1 MTTDFF
7 YANLPLL
14 ENFID
19 ITDSRKFKS
28 VPRDWYVVITD
39 IMGSTQA
46 IESGL
51 YKEVNLL
58 GASSIAAV
66 LNIAG
71 NLDIPFVFGGDGA
84 TLLIPPSL
92 FCPAGQALLAT
103 SQLAREEFGMELRVG
118 AVPMSAIR
126 VNDYDVKVAKLKVS
140 DNSYQAI
147 FNGDGLSYATE
158 LIKHPNTSN
167 LYLYQHLSNNA
178 KADFSNLECPWQ
190 DIPSKYG
197 ETISLIVKA
206 TSNQGDLANLTYRE
220 LLEKIDTIYGSEEVL
235 NPVDNNSFKLEVN
248 RPKIRAKNWFCSQ
261 SSKLS
266 HRMLYFLKIWFKN
279 ILDWLLM
286 TLKVKFPDGNWG
298 DSKGKAMGVSAKPF
312 AQRRPLA
319 SAAPKPIAATD
330 YRKFDDM
337 LRMVIAGNEAQRK
350 QLTDY
355 LEKNYQQGKLVYGLH
370 ISDRALMTCLVF
382 EHHGRQIHFVDGADG
397 GYAVAAKDMKDRLKL
412 CA

>member
-19 ITDSRKFKS
+19 ITDSRNFKS
-28 VPRDWYVVITD
+28 VPRDWYVVISD
-39 IMGSTQA
+39 IIGSTQA
-46 IESGL
+46 IESGR

-58 GASSIAAV
+58 GACSIVAV
-66 LNIAG
+66 LNIGG

-92 FCPAGQALLAT
+92 FAPAREALLAT

-118 AVPMSAIR
+118 AVPMCDVR
-126 VNDYDVKVAKLKVS
+126 VNDYDVKLAKLKVS
-140 DNSYQAI
+140 ENYYQAI
-147 FNGDGLSYATE
+147 FTGDGLSYATE
-158 LIKHPNTSN
+158 LIKDPNTSH
-167 LYLYQHLSNNA
+167 LYLYQNATNNA
-178 KADFSNLECPWQ
+178 KADLSNLECRWQ

-206 TSNQGDLANLTYRE
+206 TSNQGDLANLTYRKII
-220 LLEKIDTIYGSEEVL
+220 EKIDTIYGSEEVL
-235 NPVDNNSFKLEVN
+235 NPVDENYLNLGFSYQNLSAET
-248 RPKIRAKNWFCSQ
+248 RLCSQ

-266 HRMLYFLKIWFKN
+266 HRMLYFFKIWFEN
-279 ILDWLLM
+279 LLGWLLM
-286 TLKVKFPDGNWG
+286 KLKVKFPDGDWG
-298 DSKGKAMGVSAKPF
+298 TYKRNA
-312 AQRRPLA
+312 
-319 SAAPKPIAATD
+319 IAATD

-337 LRMVIAGNEAQRK
+337 LRMVIAGNGVQRK
-350 QLTDY
+350 RLTDY
-355 LEKNYQQGKLVYGLH
+355 LEKNYKQGKLVYGLH

-382 EHHGRQIHFVDGADG
+382 ERHGRQVHFVDGADG

-412 CA
+412 IADS

>member
-28 VPRDWYVVITD
+28 VPRNWYVVITD

-92 FCPAGQALLAT
+92 FGPTREALLAT

-118 AVPMSAIR
+118 AVPMSEIR

-147 FNGDGLSYATE
+147 FTGDGLSYATE
-158 LIKHPNTSN
+158 LIKHPNTSH
-167 LYLYQHLSNNA
+167 LYLYQNLSNNA

-220 LLEKIDTIYGSEEVL
+220 IIKKIDNIYGTEEVL
-235 NPVDNNSFKLEVN
+235 NPVDENYFKLGFN
-248 RPKIRAKNWFCSQ
+248 AQKLRAQTWLCAQ
-261 SSKLS
+261 SNKLS
-266 HRMLYFLKIWFKN
+266 HKMLYFFKIWFKN

-286 TLKVKFPDGNWG
+286 TLKVKFPDGDWG
-298 DSKGKAMGVSAKPF
+298 AYKRNA
-312 AQRRPLA
+312 
-319 SAAPKPIAATD
+319 IAATD

-350 QLTDY
+350 QLTNY

-370 ISDRALMTCLVF
+370 ISDRALMTCLVC
-382 EHHGRQIHFVDGADG
+382 EHHGRQVHFVDGADG

>member
-46 IESGL
+46 IESGC

-92 FCPAGQALLAT
+92 FGPTREALLAT

-118 AVPMSAIR
+118 AVPMSEIR

-147 FNGDGLSYATE
+147 FTGDGLSYATE
-158 LIKHPNTSN
+158 LIKHPNTSH
-167 LYLYQHLSNNA
+167 LYLYQHLINKA

-220 LLEKIDTIYGSEEVL
+220 IIEKIDTIYGTEDVL
-235 NPVDNNSFKLEVN
+235 NPVDENYFKLGFNAQKLRV
-248 RPKIRAKNWFCSQ
+248 KTWLYAQ

-266 HRMLYFLKIWFKN
+266 HKMLYFFKIWFKN

-286 TLKVKFPDGNWG
+286 TLKVKFPDGDWG
-298 DSKGKAMGVSAKPF
+298 AYKRNA
-312 AQRRPLA
+312 
-319 SAAPKPIAATD
+319 IAATD

-382 EHHGRQIHFVDGADG
+382 EHHGRQVHFVDGADG

-412 CA
+412 FA

>member
-19 ITDSRKFKS
+19 ITDSQNFKS
-28 VPRDWYVVITD
+28 VPRDWYVVISD
-39 IMGSTQA
+39 IIGSTQA
-46 IESGL
+46 IESGR

-58 GASSIAAV
+58 GACSIVAV

-92 FCPAGQALLAT
+92 FALAREALLAT

-118 AVPMSAIR
+118 AVPMSDVR
-126 VNDYDVKVAKLKVS
+126 VNDYDVKLAKLKVS
-140 DNSYQAI
+140 ENYYQAI
-147 FNGDGLSYATE
+147 FTGDGLTYATE
-158 LIKHPNTSN
+158 LIKHPNTTN
-167 LYLYQHLSNNA
+167 IYLYKNPTDKA
-178 KADFSNLECPWQ
+178 KADLSNLECRWQ

-206 TSNQGDLANLTYRE
+206 TSNQRDFANLTYRE
-220 LLEKIDTIYGSEEVL
+220 IIEKIDTIYGSEEVL
-235 NPVDNNSFKLEVN
+235 NPVDENYLNLAFSYEKLSAET
-248 RPKIRAKNWFCSQ
+248 RLCAQ
-261 SSKLS
+261 SSKLI
-266 HRMLYFLKIWFKN
+266 HRMLYFFKIWFEN
-279 ILDWLLM
+279 LLGWLFM
-286 TLKVKFPDGNWG
+286 TLKVKFTDGDWG
-298 DSKGKAMGVSAKPF
+298 AYKLNA
-312 AQRRPLA
+312 
-319 SAAPKPIAATD
+319 IAATD
-330 YRKFDDM
+330 YRKFDDI
-337 LRMVIAGNEAQRK
+337 LRMVIAGNEVQRK

-355 LEKNYQQGKLVYGLH
+355 LEKNYKQGKLVYGLH

-382 EHHGRQIHFVDGADG
+382 ERHGRQVHFVDGADG

-412 CA
+412 IADS